1 MVHLI
6 VSELGY
12 YKAAQT
18 LNNLHESGRLD
29 DSLFKDILDE
39 LFSEFINEYAGDTVT
54 VEKFSSYL
62 VRGV

>member
-18 LNNLHESGRLD
+18 LNNLH

-39 LFSEFINEYAGDTVT
+39 T

-62 VRGV
+62 DNLVRGV